1 MALKDSIAQ
10 LIAGLF
16 LENPAKN
23 KSFAQLGSALET
35 GGIQMQARLETGK
48 ANPELLRHI
57 IQIERWGQNRLRS
70 SIGEVRF
77 EMDRSGPYAPDAA
90 LDWDELKSEFARV
103 RQETLLIAK
112 RLELANPAPAF
123 VVHNQFGPISVKGWL
138 RYLNV
143 HASTELRKLRS
154 A

>member
-16 LENPAKN
+16 LENPV
-23 KSFAQLGSALET
+23 KSQSFTQLRSALESS
-35 GGIQMQARLETGK
+35 GIQMQARLKMGK

-77 EMDRSGPYAPDAA
+77 EMDRSGLYAPDAA
-90 LDWDELKSEFARV
+90 LGWDELKSEFAKV
-103 RQETLLIAK
+103 RQETLEIAK
-112 RLELANPAPAF
+112 RLELADPAPGPVA
-123 VVHNQFGPISVKGWL
+123 HNQFGPISVKGWL

-143 HASTELRKLRS
+143 HASTESRKLRP

>member
-16 LENPAKN
+16 LENPAKS
-23 KSFAQLGSALET
+23 KSFAQLRSALASS
-35 GGIQMQARLETGK
+35 GVQMRARLESGK

-70 SIGEVRF
+70 SLGEVRYD
-77 EMDRSGPYAPDAA
+77 MDRSGNFAPDAA
-90 LDWDELKSEFARV
+90 LGWDELKSEFARV
-103 RQETLLIAK
+103 RQETLEIAQW
-112 RLELANPAPAF
+112 LELANPPPQA
-123 VVHNQFGPISVKGWL
+123 VVHNQFGLLSVKGWL

-143 HASTELRKLRS
+143 HASTELRRLRP

>member
-1 MALKDSIAQ
+1 MAFKDSIAQ

-16 LENPAKN
+16 LENPAKS
-23 KSFAQLGSALET
+23 KSFVQLRSSLELSGVQMRAQLEK
-35 GGIQMQARLETGK
+35 GK

-57 IQIERWGQNRLRS
+57 IQVERWGQNRLRS
-70 SIGEVRF
+70 SLGEVRF
-77 EMDRSGPYAPDAA
+77 EMDRSGLYAPDKA
-90 LDWDELKSEFARV
+90 LGWDELRSEFAKV
-103 RQETLLIAK
+103 RQETLLIAQ
-112 RLELANPAPAF
+112 RLELANPVPGP

-143 HASTELRKLRS
+143 HARTELRRLRP

>member
-1 MALKDSIAQ
+1 MAFKDSIAQ

-16 LENPAKN
+16 LENPAKS
-23 KSFAQLGSALET
+23 KSFAQLRSALESS
-35 GGIQMQARLETGK
+35 GIQMQARLESGK
-48 ANPELLRHI
+48 ANPELLRHV

-70 SIGEVRF
+70 SLGEVPF
-77 EMDRSGPYAPDAA
+77 VQDGSSAYAPDAA
-90 LDWDELKSEFARV
+90 LGWDELKAEFFRV
-103 RQETLLIAK
+103 RQETLEITR
-112 RLELANPAPAF
+112 RLELANPSPGP
-123 VVHNQFGPISVKGWL
+123 VVHNQFGLLSVKGWL

>member
-1 MALKDSIAQ
+1 MAFKDSITQ

-16 LENPAKN
+16 LEKPAKSQ
-23 KSFAQLGSALET
+23 SFAQLRSALESS
-35 GGIQMQARLETGK
+35 GVQMKSRLESGK

-70 SIGEVRF
+70 SLGEVPF
-77 EMDRSGPYAPDAA
+77 EMDRSRAYAPDAT
-90 LDWDELKSEFARV
+90 LGWEELIFEFVKV
-103 RQETLLIAK
+103 RQETLEIVR
-112 RLELANPAPAF
+112 RLELVNPSPDP
-123 VVHNQFGPISVKGWL
+123 VVHNQFGPISVKAWL

-143 HASTELRKLRS
+143 HASTELRKLRP